1 MSIELV
7 GAGRTVPLLREKPIA
22 MDVPGMLQVITEAH
36 GAGGLVHAV
45 EEARS

>member
-1 MSIELV
+1 MSIELG
-7 GAGRTVPLLREKPIA
+7 GAGRTVPLFCEKPIA

-45 EEARS
+45 EEVRS